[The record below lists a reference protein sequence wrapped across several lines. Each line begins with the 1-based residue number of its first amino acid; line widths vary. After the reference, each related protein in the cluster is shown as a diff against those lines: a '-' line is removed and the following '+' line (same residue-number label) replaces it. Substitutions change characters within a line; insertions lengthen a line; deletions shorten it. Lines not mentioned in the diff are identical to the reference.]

1 MTKKTL
7 IFTTIALLVSTA
19 VKANE
24 VSDNMLNDI
33 ATELF
38 KIYGWNFLI
47 LMFAMS
53 IFAKLVLD
61 WSSKKFGFLNQKEL
75 ENCKALHEKVN
86 NISKTQFEAEF
97 KMYQEISGSMFEM
110 ALNVTSLYPSG
121 FVPGDAPTREE
132 KIEKHK
138 KAQNMLMVYQSMI
151 FKYAPFLNKK
161 MFDMFE
167 NLRQLCSQQ
176 IRVCYTDDLV
186 NPGKISVAKDDPFQ
200 RTTQIQK
207 LHEEIVTQ
215 LREYLSSLK
224 VE

>member
-1 MTKKTL
+1 M
-7 IFTTIALLVSTA
+7 VSTA

-24 VSDNMLNDI
+24 ASDNVLSDI

-38 KIYGWNFLI
+38 KIYGWSFLI

-132 KIEKHK
+132 K
-138 KAQNMLMVYQSMI
+138 
-151 FKYAPFLNKK
+151 
-161 MFDMFE
+161 
-167 NLRQLCSQQ
+167 
-176 IRVCYTDDLV
+176 
-186 NPGKISVAKDDPFQ
+186 
-200 RTTQIQK
+200 
-207 LHEEIVTQ
+207 
-215 LREYLSSLK
+215 
-224 VE
+224 